1 MADVNIPYSDTA
13 LALLKANLG
22 YYGSDIPQEVETYL
36 TQLLSYAHRRLSE
49 TAQIYLTPGD
59 LYDDQLQVMYA
70 AWMYRKGGDGAE
82 KPPMLKEAI
91 RDYQLSK
98 ATAGAKEA
106 AV

>member
-1 MADVNIPYSDTA
+1 MADVIIPYSDTA

-36 TQLLSYAHRRLSE
+36 TQLLSYAYRRLAE

-91 RDYQLSK
+91 RDYQTGK
-98 ATAGAKEA
+98 AMASGEDCS
-106 AV
+106 